1 MSKIA
6 MIQLELSNHQ
16 NLQWSNHIHP
26 NIKICNDPIAF
37 IQTSKFAMIQS
48 HSSKHQ
54 NLQWSN
60 RIHPN
65 IKICN
70 DPIAFIQTSKFAMTQ
85 SHSSKHQNLQWSNC
99 IHPNIEYCSDPKSH
113 LWLLQTLGN
122 FNIVEMGRTEKEEKG
137 IQFVKVFINVGR
149 FLSLKC

>member
-1 MSKIA
+1 MWSK
-6 MIQLELSNHQ
+6 LGWLKCPK
-16 NLQWSNHIHP
+16 LQWSNYNYPI
-26 NIKICNDPIAF
+26 IKICNDPIAF

-48 HSSKHQ
+48 HSSKHK

-70 DPIAFIQTSKFAMTQ
+70 DPIAFIQTSKFAMIQ

-122 FNIVEMGRTEKEEKG
+122 FNIVEMGRTEKKKREL
-137 IQFVKVFINVGR
+137 NLLRYLSMLAR